1 MAKVWTTEL
10 RYRLGSAGMDLLGRE
25 GALSDSPDT
34 DAPIDGEMDQ
44 AYRVSPFLRFGGGTN
59 EVQRDIIARRGLGLP
74 R

>member
-25 GALSDSPDT
+25 GALSEVPDSP
-34 DAPIDGEMDQ
+34 APVGGEMDQ
-44 AYRVSPFLRFGGGTN
+44 SYRTSPFLRFGGGTN
-59 EVQRDIIARRGLGLP
+59 EVMRDIIARRGLGLP